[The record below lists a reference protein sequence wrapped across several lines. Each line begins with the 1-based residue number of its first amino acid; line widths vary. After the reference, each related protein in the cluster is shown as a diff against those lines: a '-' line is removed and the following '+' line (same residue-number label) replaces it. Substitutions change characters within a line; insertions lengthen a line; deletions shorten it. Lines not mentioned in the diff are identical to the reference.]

1 MNATFVS
8 IDQSMFNDPTYGG
21 IDKTVK
27 TLRKNYGKDVVI
39 GAYTLYDM
47 NLSGAEI
54 EAIEGRYQML
64 LRQGVHTFNTDD
76 IVRLR
81 CLGYRTG
88 GRHRRCRNRRCRSYP
103 HGQHPECNFNSC
115 FAEEDAEYASI

>member
-47 NLSGAEI
+47 TLSGAEI

>member
-1 MNATFVS
+1 MNATFVD
-8 IDQSMFNDPTYGG
+8 IDQVMFNDPTYGG

-27 TLRKNYGKDVVI
+27 TLKKNYGKGAVI

-64 LRQGVHTFNTDD
+64 LRQGVHIFYTDD